1 MRALL
6 VSLLLPLAAGAQ
18 STEAPHQLLEKIKAI
33 GLSLKTRDQVEPML
47 ENAVAGWEQHDP
59 RSPEFA
65 QTLTMLGMIRQSRAD
80 MDISQL
86 RANVEPLYRKALSVY
101 ARSFATADDAD
112 VALTCELQA
121 WVLGTIGEVM
131 DATPLR
137 ERAETIRKARVRE
150 MQEGAIRIG
159 AAFKIGNGISAPII
173 TSRVEPAFP
182 ELARFLKQQG
192 TVKLRFVVDTNGIP
206 QDISLT
212 RSLGFG
218 LDEHAA
224 RALRAWRFR
233 PGEDGS
239 GQAVPVILE
248 IEMNFRIF

>member
-1 MRALL
+1 VKALVVYLL
-6 VSLLLPLAAGAQ
+6 VTFAAGAQ
-18 STEAPHQLLEKIKAI
+18 TTEAPHQILEKIKAI

-59 RSPEFA
+59 RSPEYA

-80 MDISQL
+80 LDLTQL
-86 RANVEPLYRKALSVY
+86 RNNVEPLYRKALAVY

-137 ERAETIRKARVRE
+137 ERGETIRKARVRE
-150 MQEGAIRIG
+150 MQEGARRIG
-159 AAFKIGNGISAPII
+159 AAYKVGNGISAPVP
-173 TSRVEPAFP
+173 THRVEPDFP

-192 TVKLRFVVDTNGIP
+192 TVKLRCVVDANGIP

-212 RSLGFG
+212 SSLGFG
-218 LDEHAA
+218 LDEHAV

-233 PGEDGS
+233 PGQDGN
-239 GQAVPVILE
+239 GQDVAVILE
-248 IEMNFRIF
+248 VEMNFRIM